1 MRIPSTLQ
9 DEPLNAAAQAKEA
22 CEEIRAIE
30 EQREQANNDAVFE
43 LACRVIVMKSLPAWI
58 DEICA
63 EHLGRSTDS
72 LRKMAVA
79 PLDSVLRAHGSKC
92 VTHRLIVACLFS
104 ALREI

>member
-79 PLDSVLRAHGSKC
+79 PWTLSCGRTAQVRHPPVDRGLLPIFGS
-92 VTHRLIVACLFS
+92 A
-104 ALREI
+104 